1 MKLDIRFD
9 QDAVDG
15 LILLVHSYYYRI
27 IEIISDRSSVRI
39 LRTKLLP
46 STTIKLM
53 IFLKNFIRFKGV
65 FL

>member
-27 IEIISDRSSVRI
+27 IEIISDRSSVRNENI
-39 LRTKLLP
+39 TNE
-46 STTIKLM
+46 I
-53 IFLKNFIRFKGV
+53 IAFDNNQIDDFLKEFHQI
-65 FL
+65 